1 MEIEKALLDFIPGV
15 TKEILV
21 EAIHQ
26 DPSLFDQFWE
36 LALSGKEPAGWRAAW
51 VADAYDEK
59 YPGRFQPYLPQLC
72 NRVGVEKNVG
82 VRRAILRTLTRYDI
96 PVACKP
102 TVIDVCFRYL
112 WEGKTVCDKVMSMK
126 ILYRMALEQPELRK
140 ELYDSIEM
148 QLEMDAGSKGFMG
161 AGKKMLVALRK
172 KDATR

>member
-1 MEIEKALLDFIPGV
+1 MEIEKALLGFIPGV

-36 LALSGKEPAGWRAAW
+36 MALSGKEPAGWRAAW

-59 YPGRFQPYLPQLC
+59 YPGRFTPYLPHLC
-72 NRVGVEKNVG
+72 ERVGVEKNVG

-96 PVACKP
+96 PAAYKT
-102 TVIDVCFRYL
+102 TVIDACFRYL

-140 ELYDSIEM
+140 ELYDSIEL
-148 QLEMDAGSKGFMG
+148 QLDMDAGSKGFIG
-161 AGKKMLVALRK
+161 AGKKTLAALRK
-172 KDATR
+172 KDPSL